1 VGLIEDKLLVQR
13 CKRGSAE
20 ALCRIYEKYKNDL
33 MVLAVALLNDTSA
46 AEDVVHDVFVS
57 FVQALEDFQLTGTIK
72 GYLATC
78 VANRARNVNRLR
90 QNHTVA
96 LDDADPVGA
105 DSNEPYQAIAC
116 NEQLQQLSRAM
127 AQLPY
132 RQREA
137 IILHLRAGMKFRAI
151 AKSQGISVNTAKSR
165 YRYGI
170 DKLRSILNGEAEK

>member
-1 VGLIEDKLLVQR
+1 MEDKLLVQR
-13 CKRGSAE
+13 CKRGSTE

-57 FVQALEDFQLTGTIK
+57 FVQVAGNFQLTGTLK

-78 VANRARNVNRLR
+78 VANRARNINRLR
-90 QNHTVA
+90 QSHTVA
-96 LDDADPVGA
+96 LDEADPVGE
-105 DSNEPYQAIAC
+105 SSGPYESVAC
-116 NEQLQQLSRAM
+116 NEQLQRLSLAM

-132 RQREA
+132 QQREA
-137 IILHLRAGMKFRAI
+137 VILHLRAGMKFKTI

-165 YRYGI
+165 YRYGL
-170 DKLRSILNGEAEK
+170 DKLRSILNSEAKK

>member
-1 VGLIEDKLLVQR
+1 MEDKLLVQR
-13 CKRGSAE
+13 CKRGSTE
-20 ALCRIYEKYKNDL
+20 ALRRIYEKYKNDL
-33 MVLAVALLNDTSA
+33 MVLAVALLNDISA

-57 FVQALEDFQLTGTIK
+57 FVQALGNFQLTGTLK

-90 QNHTVA
+90 QSHTVA
-96 LDDADPVGA
+96 LDEADSIGA
-105 DSNEPYQAIAC
+105 DSNEPFQSIAC

-132 RQREA
+132 QQREA
-137 IILHLRAGMKFRAI
+137 VILHLRTGMKFRAI

-170 DKLRSILNGEAEK
+170 DKLRSILNSEAEK